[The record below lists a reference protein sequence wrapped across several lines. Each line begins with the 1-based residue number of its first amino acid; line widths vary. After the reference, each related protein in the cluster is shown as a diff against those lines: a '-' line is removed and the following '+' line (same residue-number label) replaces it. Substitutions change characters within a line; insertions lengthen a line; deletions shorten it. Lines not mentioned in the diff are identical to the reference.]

1 MLQRKAYDDIKQW
14 KDTKNRQGLLVT
26 GARQVGKTFIIRA
39 FAREHYA
46 RFAEINL
53 IENRRA
59 AATIEEAETA
69 ADLFMR
75 LSLLSETELVP
86 GETLIFIDEV
96 QVCRETVT
104 AIKFLVEQNDFDFVL
119 SGSLLGV
126 ELKNIRS
133 VPVGYLDTVTMY
145 PLDFEEYCRARN
157 VPEDVA
163 KVVNTAFS
171 KREPVPDFLHE
182 HLMKLFYE
190 YLIIGGMPAAVA
202 EFVESKNIQ
211 TVRRIQQN
219 LILQNKHDI
228 SKYNENDALII
239 KDIYDL
245 IPAELNSQNKRFVL
259 KNMNKHARYGR
270 YQECFVWLA
279 DAGAALPAY
288 NIEDPVYP
296 LKLSQTSNLFKLF
309 MADVGMLT
317 GAFLKDV
324 AIEILGKNPNVNYG
338 SIYEN
343 AVAQELKTRG
353 FELYY
358 YKNKKLGE
366 VDFVIETVKGRI
378 LPIEVKSGKNYKRHN
393 AIRNLLGRGMATEGF
408 VLYDGNLIRDGNIT
422 YLPVYMTGC
431 FTPQRN

>member
-1 MLQRKAYDDIKQW
+1 MLQRKAYDRIKQW
-14 KDTKNRQGLLVT
+14 KDTKKRQGLLVT
-26 GARQVGKTFIIRA
+26 GARQVGKTFLVRA

-53 IENRRA
+53 IENKRA
-59 AATIEEAETA
+59 ATVIEGAENA

-86 GETLIFIDEV
+86 GKTLIFIDEV
-96 QVCRETVT
+96 QVCKEIVT
-104 AIKFLVEQNDFDFVL
+104 AVKFLVEQNDFDFVL

-133 VPVGYLDTVTMY
+133 APVGYLDTLTMY
-145 PLDFEEYCRARN
+145 PLDFVEYCRARN
-157 VPEDVA
+157 VPEDA
-163 KVVNTAFS
+163 VNAVNMAFS
-171 KREPVPDFLHE
+171 KREPVQEYLHE

-202 EFVESKNIQ
+202 EFTDSKNIQ
-211 TVRRIQQN
+211 TVRHIQEN

-228 SKYNENDALII
+228 SKYNEQDALVI

-245 IPAELNSQNKRFVL
+245 IPAELNNQNKRFVL
-259 KNMNKHARYGR
+259 KNVNKHARYGR

-279 DAGAALPAY
+279 DAGVALPAY
-288 NIEDPVYP
+288 NVEEPVYP
-296 LKLSQTSNLFKLF
+296 LKLSQASNLFKLF

-317 GAFLKDV
+317 STFFKDI
-324 AIEILGKNPNVNYG
+324 ALEILNKNPNVNYG

-343 AVAQELKTRG
+343 AVAQELKAHG

-366 VDFVIETVKGRI
+366 VDFMVETVKGQV

-393 AIRNLLGRGMATEGF
+393 AIRNMLRRGMMTEGF
-408 VLYDGNLIRDGNIT
+408 VLYDGNLYRDGNIT

-431 FTPQRN
+431 LGKL